1 MKKLR
6 QITKYF
12 FRALGLILVIIS
24 LNFLLIHLMP
34 GDPLVHILGEE
45 EYFALSNQYPE
56 ALEEIRRDYSLDGSL
71 PEQYAR
77 YLWQTI
83 HLRFGNSYANG
94 QDVVEKV
101 LFRMKWT
108 LLLSVTAIVISA
120 AVGGVLG
127 LLAGYRKGSRLDSV
141 LTFIFLLLETIPAN
155 CLALI
160 VLVIFSFKLRWF
172 PMGGMS
178 AGNLSGMARLLDT
191 LYHMVLPVGVLSIF
205 RTSSNFL
212 LMKSFASQIREEE
225 FIAVAAAKGLPR
237 RQVLFRHLLK
247 NVLAPYVTMLCIQ
260 FGHIL
265 SGSMLVEVVFSWKGM
280 GTLIY
285 DGVVSRDYPTVQLCF
300 LLIAVCVILFN
311 FLAEVLSLLIDPR
324 IKEGQYEQI

>member
-1 MKKLR
+1 MVRLKLAG
-6 QITKYF
+6 KYLI
-12 FRALGLILVIIS
+12 RALGLILIIIS

-45 EYFALSNQYPE
+45 EYFTLASQYPE
-56 ALEEIRRDYSLDGSL
+56 VLEEIRSDYSLDGSIL
-71 PEQYAR
+71 EQYFR
-77 YLWQTI
+77 YLWQTA

-94 QDVVEKV
+94 QDVVQKV

-108 LLLSVTAIVISA
+108 MVLSVTAILISA
-120 AVGGVLG
+120 VVGGVLG
-127 LLAGYRKGSRLDSV
+127 LLAGYRKGSRLDSG
-141 LTFIFLLLETIPAN
+141 LTFFFLLLETIPAN

-160 VLVIFSFKLRWF
+160 TLVIFSFKLRWF

-178 AGNLSGMARLLDT
+178 SGNLTGFAWLLDT
-191 LYHMVLPVGVLSIF
+191 VYHMVLPVSVLSLF
-205 RTSSNFL
+205 KTSSNFL

-225 FIAVAAAKGLPR
+225 FIAIAVAKGLPKGKVIF
-237 RQVLFRHLLK
+237 QHLLK
-247 NVLAPYVTMLCIQ
+247 NVLAPYLTMLCIQ

-285 DGVVSRDYPTVQLCF
+285 NGVITRDYPTVQLCF

-311 FLAEVLSLLIDPR
+311 FLSEVLCMWIDPR
-324 IKEGQYEQI
+324 LKEAHHA